1 VLDPTPALYYSRP
14 FKHSESKNTQILLPL
29 TTCEIFSSLQSHGP
43 KIPQDDS
50 LQVPLLKDKKRAGSK
65 APAVVLCEHSPSMFI
80 SFSFS

>member
-1 VLDPTPALYYSRP
+1 M
-14 FKHSESKNTQILLPL
+14 
-29 TTCEIFSSLQSHGP
+29 FSSLQSHGP

-65 APAVVLCEHSPSMFI
+65 APAVVLGEHSSSMFI